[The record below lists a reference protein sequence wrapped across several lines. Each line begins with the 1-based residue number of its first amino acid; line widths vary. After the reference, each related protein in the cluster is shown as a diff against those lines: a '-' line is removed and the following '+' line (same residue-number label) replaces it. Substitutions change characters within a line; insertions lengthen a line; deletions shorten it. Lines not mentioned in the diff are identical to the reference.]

1 MVIDTVTF
9 AKYCNKSGKLFFA
22 IPTISPFHKNFI
34 AIRII
39 FICAVIYQKH
49 KGYDGRLDIREA
61 RAIIRIVNTL
71 NTPPADESGER
82 KQSRDY

>member
-1 MVIDTVTF
+1 M
-9 AKYCNKSGKLFFA
+9 
-22 IPTISPFHKNFI
+22 
-34 AIRII
+34 AIRVI

-49 KGYDGRLDIREA
+49 KGYYGRLDIREA